1 MFKLSDYFHI
11 KQELAGEPAAP
22 GGEPSATPSESAQP
36 ASLLGGQP
44 QAVETP
50 PSAAPEPFLKEL
62 PAADDKEGWAA
73 VYAKMGRP
81 ESAEGYELP
90 VPEGDAGEF
99 AKTTSQWMHEAGLN
113 KQQAQALANHWNA
126 HQAAQAEAQKA
137 AIAQQVEKD
146 MTAMKQSWGA
156 DFDANSAIVRSAV
169 STFAPPEFIEMLDKS
184 GLINSPVIAN
194 MFLKIGTAIS
204 ADTAAGATKSSAEG
218 GEKTLAQRLWPD
230 MN

>member
-1 MFKLSDYFHI
+1 MSLDASTTEAVADTT
-11 KQELAGEPAAP
+11 AA
-22 GGEPSATPSESAQP
+22 ETTQQAATTQQTSI
-36 ASLLGGQP
+36 LGTTQSQTQ
-44 QAVETP
+44 QATSTEGTQTQ
-50 PSAAPEPFLKEL
+50 AEPFLKEL

-81 ESAEGYELP
+81 ETAEGYELP
-90 VPEGDAGEF
+90 VPEGDTGEF
-99 AKTTSQWMHEAGLN
+99 AKAASQWLYDAGLS
-113 KQQAQALANHWNA
+113 KQQAQALIASYNA
-126 HQAAQAEAQKA
+126 HGAAQMEAHQA

-146 MTAMKQSWGA
+146 MTSMKQSWGA
-156 DFDANSAIVRSAV
+156 DFDANSAIVRTAV
-169 STFAPPEFIEMLDKS
+169 NTFATPEFIEMLDKA
-184 GLINSPVIAN
+184 GMINSPVIAN

>member
-22 GGEPSATPSESAQP
+22 GGEPSAPPSEPAQP
-36 ASLLGGQP
+36 VSLLGGQP
-44 QAVETP
+44 KAEEP
-50 PSAAPEPFLKEL
+50 PPTVAEPFLKEL

-81 ESAEGYELP
+81 ESADGYELP
-90 VPEGDAGEF
+90 VPEGDTGEF
-99 AKTTSQWMHEAGLN
+99 AKTTSQWMHEAGLS
-113 KQQAQALANHWNA
+113 KQQAQALATHWNT
-126 HQAAQAEAQKA
+126 HQAAQLEAQQA
-137 AIAQQVEKD
+137 ALTQQVEKD
-146 MTAMKQSWGA
+146 MTAMKQTWGA
-156 DFDANSAIVRSAV
+156 DFDANSAIVRTAV
-169 STFAPPEFIEMLDKS
+169 NTFAPPEFIEMLDKS

>member
-1 MFKLSDYFHI
+1 MSLDASTT
-11 KQELAGEPAAP
+11 EAAAGTTSAETTQQAATTQQSSIL
-22 GGEPSATPSESAQP
+22 GTTQAQTQQTASAEITQAQ
-36 ASLLGGQP
+36 
-44 QAVETP
+44 
-50 PSAAPEPFLKEL
+50 PEPFLKEL

-81 ESAEGYELP
+81 ETAEGYELP
-90 VPEGDAGEF
+90 VPEGDTGEF
-99 AKTTSQWMHEAGLN
+99 AKAASQWLYDAGLS
-113 KQQAQALANHWNA
+113 KQQAQALIANYNA
-126 HQAAQAEAQKA
+126 HGAAQMEAHQA

-146 MTAMKQSWGA
+146 MTSMKQSWGA
-156 DFDANSAIVRSAV
+156 DFDANSAIVRTAV
-169 STFAPPEFIEMLDKS
+169 NTFAPPEFIEMLDKA
-184 GLINSPVIAN
+184 GMINSPVIAN

>member
-22 GGEPSATPSESAQP
+22 GGEPSAPPAEPAQA

-44 QAVETP
+44 KAEEAPPAAV
-50 PSAAPEPFLKEL
+50 AEPFLKEL

-81 ESAEGYELP
+81 ETAEGYELP
-90 VPEGDAGEF
+90 VPEGDTGEF
-99 AKTTSQWMHEAGLN
+99 AKAASQWLYDAGLS
-113 KQQAQALANHWNA
+113 KQQAQALIASYNA
-126 HQAAQAEAQKA
+126 HGAAQMEAHHA

-146 MTAMKQSWGA
+146 MTSMKQSWGA
-156 DFDANSAIVRSAV
+156 DFDANSAIVRTAV
-169 STFAPPEFIEMLDKS
+169 NTFAPPEFIEMLDKA
-184 GLINSPVIAN
+184 GMINSPVIAN

>member
-1 MFKLSDYFHI
+1 MSLDASTT
-11 KQELAGEPAAP
+11 EAAADTT
-22 GGEPSATPSESAQP
+22 SAETTQQAATTQQASILGTTQVQTQQTASAESTQAQ
-36 ASLLGGQP
+36 
-44 QAVETP
+44 
-50 PSAAPEPFLKEL
+50 PEPFLKEL

-81 ESAEGYELP
+81 ETAEGYELP
-90 VPEGDAGEF
+90 VPEGDNGEF
-99 AKTTSQWMHEAGLN
+99 AKAASQWLYDAGLS
-113 KQQAQALANHWNA
+113 KQQAQALIASYNA
-126 HQAAQAEAQKA
+126 HGAAQMEAHQA

-156 DFDANSAIVRSAV
+156 DFDANSAIVRTAV
-169 STFAPPEFIEMLDKS
+169 NTFAPPEFIEMLDKA
-184 GLINSPVIAN
+184 GMINSPVIAN